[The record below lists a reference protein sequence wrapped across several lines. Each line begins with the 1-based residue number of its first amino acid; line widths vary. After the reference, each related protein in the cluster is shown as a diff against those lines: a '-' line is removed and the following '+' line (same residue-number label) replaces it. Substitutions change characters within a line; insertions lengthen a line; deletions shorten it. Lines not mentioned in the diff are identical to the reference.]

1 MADRRLHERITA
13 PEYVIRGC
21 EERVDH
27 RGELGRDAT
36 DAHLAASLSV
46 AVRRLAVYRS
56 LRRDAE
62 RERVEM
68 AVEEVGGLVANP
80 LVPGMERLLRGGIIH
95 QGGSFLSLPACH
107 SLSSLSSLSFSVCRF
122 LSDPGFPSSLSLQ
135 RNSYVLLSWGSISL
149 FPSFSRVSFPSPLLF
164 GFVGFNALVGVK
176 DLLVGGWVER
186 EFPEMSLKLLRFS
199 SSSSLSFSSSTFLL
213 LFLFLFHESSSFGL
227 III

>member
-1 MADRRLHERITA
+1 MPKLVNKKPRRNVKHQELKSRNDRRKETKGLARSPRTGGTGASMADRRLHERITA

-107 SLSSLSSLSFSVCRF
+107 SLSSLSSLSLCLSVLVRPRTFSFVF
-122 LSDPGFPSSLSLQ
+122 
-135 RNSYVLLSWGSISL
+135 
-149 FPSFSRVSFPSPLLF
+149 VSP
-164 GFVGFNALVGVK
+164 
-176 DLLVGGWVER
+176 
-186 EFPEMSLKLLRFS
+186 M
-199 SSSSLSFSSSTFLL
+199 
-213 LFLFLFHESSSFGL
+213 
-227 III
+227 

>member
-1 MADRRLHERITA
+1 MLTPSCRAWSGSLEAGSST
-13 PEYVIRGC
+13 
-21 EERVDH
+21 RVD
-27 RGELGRDAT
+27 
-36 DAHLAASLSV
+36 LSSPFLPV
-46 AVRRLAVYRS
+46 TPS
-56 LRRDAE
+56 
-62 RERVEM
+62 
-68 AVEEVGGLVANP
+68 P
-80 LVPGMERLLRGGIIH
+80 LSP
-95 QGGSFLSLPACH
+95 LSL
-107 SLSSLSSLSFSVCRF
+107 SVCRF

-135 RNSYVLLSWGSISL
+135 YNSYVLLSWGSISL

>member
-1 MADRRLHERITA
+1 MLTPSCRAWSGSLEAGSST
-13 PEYVIRGC
+13 
-21 EERVDH
+21 RVD
-27 RGELGRDAT
+27 
-36 DAHLAASLSV
+36 LSSPFLPV
-46 AVRRLAVYRS
+46 TPS
-56 LRRDAE
+56 
-62 RERVEM
+62 
-68 AVEEVGGLVANP
+68 P
-80 LVPGMERLLRGGIIH
+80 LSP
-95 QGGSFLSLPACH
+95 LSL
-107 SLSSLSSLSFSVCRF
+107 SVCRF
-122 LSDPGFPSSLSLQ
+122 LSDPGRFPSSLSLQ
-135 RNSYVLLSWGSISL
+135 CNSYVLLSWGSISL